1 MSHQDFGY
9 VMCCLGATP
18 TLFTASP
25 DGSILASGSNDG
37 TVRLWDATSG
47 SSLRTLEGHAGSVF
61 SVAWSP
67 DGSILASGSDDNTIR
82 LWDFETGKEKD
93 ILEGHTGAIDSVFF
107 SLNSPFLASQSRDA
121 TVRLWHLNTGK
132 CVAIVQTDEETIFSY
147 SLFHP
152 TTSTLVTPGKRDFT
166 IAIWDFDPDV
176 LYAALSDTPSTRY
189 TNAKVVL
196 VGDSGVGKSGLGLVL
211 IDQPF
216 VATEST
222 HGRRV
227 WTFDS
232 QEIPLDNGGTEMRE
246 TLLWD
251 LAGQPG
257 YRLIHQLHL
266 NEVAVALIVFD
277 ARSETDP
284 FAGVYHWCR
293 ALRLAQRIQGSAAPP
308 MKVLLVAARMD
319 RTGLGVSRSRVDDV
333 LRELNLDGFFETSAK
348 DGLNIEELATAIR
361 SAISWD

>member
-1 MSHQDFGY
+1 ME
-9 VMCCLGATP
+9 
-18 TLFTASP
+18 
-25 DGSILASGSNDG
+25 ILQTNE
-37 TVRLWDATSG
+37 REN
-47 SSLRTLEGHAGSVF
+47 SSY
-61 SVAWSP
+61 P
-67 DGSILASGSDDNTIR
+67 
-82 LWDFETGKEKD
+82 
-93 ILEGHTGAIDSVFF
+93 
-107 SLNSPFLASQSRDA
+107 
-121 TVRLWHLNTGK
+121 
-132 CVAIVQTDEETIFSY
+132 
-147 SLFHP
+147 LFHP
-152 TTSTLVTPGKRDFT
+152 TTPTLVTLGKRDLT
-166 IAIWDFDPDV
+166 IALWDYDPDA

-211 IDQPF
+211 IGQPF

-232 QEIPLDNGGTEMRE
+232 QNVPFGNEGMEMRE

-266 NEVAVALIVFD
+266 NEVTVALIVLD

-293 ALRLAQRIQGSAAPP
+293 ALRLAQRVQGSAAPP
-308 MKVLLVAARMD
+308 MQVFLVAARMD

-333 LRELNLDGFFETSAK
+333 LRELELDGFFETSAK
-348 DGLNIEELATAIR
+348 EGLNITELATAIR
-361 SAISWD
+361 GAISWDDLPKVSSTDLFQRIKTFLITEKEAGVIVR